1 MGWCRLGQCEADT
14 AQCSVLSAFC
24 FLWELPGRL
33 LQIFGDTRAVRALTP
48 CRSEPARDE
57 PESAA
62 NIQNARIIAL
72 KTRESGMKTAAQLL
86 KLKAAQNRQVHSITP
101 EAMVLD
107 ALKIMA
113 EKNVGALPVIEAGQV
128 VGVISERD
136 YARKVVLQG
145 RSSVGTPVRAIMSSP
160 VVTADSQ
167 QSIDRCME
175 VMTDSHLRH
184 LPVLDNGQL
193 IGLLSIGDLVKE
205 AIVEQADLIR
215 QLEHYIRGH

>member
-1 MGWCRLGQCEADT
+1 
-14 AQCSVLSAFC
+14 
-24 FLWELPGRL
+24 
-33 LQIFGDTRAVRALTP
+33 
-48 CRSEPARDE
+48 
-57 PESAA
+57 
-62 NIQNARIIAL
+62 
-72 KTRESGMKTAAQLL
+72 MKTAAQLL
-86 KLKAAQNRQVHSITP
+86 KLKAAQNRQVHSISP

-167 QSIDRCME
+167 QSIERCMA

-184 LPVLDNGQL
+184 LPVLEAGQL

-205 AIVEQADLIR
+205 ASVEQARLIQ
-215 QLEHYIRGH
+215 QLEHYIRGD

>member
-1 MGWCRLGQCEADT
+1 
-14 AQCSVLSAFC
+14 
-24 FLWELPGRL
+24 
-33 LQIFGDTRAVRALTP
+33 
-48 CRSEPARDE
+48 
-57 PESAA
+57 
-62 NIQNARIIAL
+62 
-72 KTRESGMKTAAQLL
+72 MKTAAQLL
-86 KLKAAQNRQVHSITP
+86 KLKAEQNRQVHSITP

-167 QSIDRCME
+167 QSIERCMA

-184 LPVLDNGQL
+184 LPVLEAGQL
-193 IGLLSIGDLVKE
+193 IGLLSIGDLVKQ
-205 AIVEQADLIR
+205 ASAEQASLIQ
-215 QLEHYIRGH
+215 QLEHYIRGD